1 MAGAA
6 AGPAEALR
14 AQKQLAKTKL
24 SSSNR
29 LSEKDKGSQR
39 IPFANGTS
47 MSSPTVATK
56 TMQTRKRSRSGTR
69 IVRPLDSNGTLL
81 RRGPNDTDGKAVDRF
96 KMRQYVQREHQHQAA
111 IIDDHEAKTR
121 LQQEKQM
128 EQDVHTAEIRHFR
141 LEHLKDERDIG
152 IRNATLPELDS
163 LRLRI
168 QSPATVNAIFGKG
181 YAPGFGNDVGR
192 RPDEIVLP
200 IHRPRAGRRLARAL
214 KIHRRTLEKHADQVD
229 DPVPIRLDIE
239 WEHAEL
245 GKLRLRDTFTWNLH
259 DRHVDPTIFA
269 ESLVEDFG
277 LPLRTCVPLVRLV
290 VQSMEE
296 QIQDYYPHVFLDEG
310 PADPTRP
317 YSAHKDDE
325 LRITIKLNIT
335 IGQHTLVDQF
345 EWDMNNSQEAPEMFA
360 RQMAQDEALS
370 GEFVT
375 AIAHSIREQVQL
387 FTRSLYIVGYQFD
400 GSLVIDEDV
409 KSGLGPSPLPSA
421 LRPYQA
427 AKEYTPYFYELN
439 DAELEKTENSL
450 SREERRQKRSV
461 NRRGGPMLP
470 DLKDRQRTIRT
481 LVISS
486 VIPGAAETLEDSRIF
501 KPIPVVAVK
510 PKRSKY
516 TGEGEDS
523 EDDLLESDDS
533 APEESISSH
542 LLAGTARTRGM
553 RGAATV
559 AHAALRGSLARSATP
574 EATTLH
580 HHETRTS
587 GRRFGGK
594 DYREESVDDP
604 PTSLIVKLKIN
615 RDRFRRFLANP
626 SAHKPKPATLDVP
639 GSVGRRSHTSSPGRG
654 TPTTGAMGPPN
665 TPGHAPPVVPPL
677 QHHAS
682 PGQLRDGQP
691 VNPLHPHAAQLG
703 RVDAKGPPS
712 AQNPA
717 VCLPFIRVLYEFVFT
732 ISSSISP
739 QSDLLASAS
748 TNACLILASAAL
760 LADTIS
766 HSTSSLLSQRQI

>member
-1 MAGAA
+1 
-6 AGPAEALR
+6 
-14 AQKQLAKTKL
+14 
-24 SSSNR
+24 
-29 LSEKDKGSQR
+29 
-39 IPFANGTS
+39 
-47 MSSPTVATK
+47 MSSPAVATK

-81 RRGPNDTDGKAVDRF
+81 RRGPNDTDGKAVDRI
-96 KMRQYVQREHQHQAA
+96 KMRQYVQRDHQHQAA
-111 IIDDHEAKTR
+111 IIDDHEAKTT

-128 EQDVHTAEIRHFR
+128 EQEIHTA
-141 LEHLKDERDIG
+141 G
-152 IRNATLPELDS
+152 IRNIKLEPLMDQRDVGLRNATPPELNS
-163 LRLRI
+163 LRTRI
-168 QSPATVNAIFGKG
+168 QNPATVDAIFGKG

-200 IHRPRAGRRLARAL
+200 INRPRAGRRVARAL

-239 WEHAEL
+239 WDHAEL

-259 DRHVDPTIFA
+259 DRHVNPTIFA

-310 PADPTRP
+310 PADPTLP

-409 KSGLGPSPLPSA
+409 KSGLGQSPLPSA

-501 KPIPVVAVK
+501 KPIPVVPVK

-516 TGEGEDS
+516 TGEGDDS

-533 APEESISSH
+533 APEEAISSH

-594 DYREESVDDP
+594 DYREESIDES

-615 RDRFRRFLANP
+615 KDRFRRFLANP
-626 SAHKPKPATLDVP
+626 SAHKARPATLDVP
-639 GSVGRRSHTSSPGRG
+639 GSASRRSHTSSPGRG
-654 TPTTGAMGPPN
+654 TPTTGSMGPPN

-717 VCLPFIRVLYEFVFT
+717 VCLSFVRVLYELVST
-732 ISSSISP
+732 ISFSISP
-739 QSDLLASAS
+739 PFDLLASVS
-748 TNACLILASAAL
+748 INACLILASAAP

-766 HSTSSLLSQRQI
+766 HSTSSLLSQRQIRRLHALHRRLTRNGPPRRYEIESGGEVGR